1 MACGVSRDGSKAS
14 NMLKAAREYGLIAK
28 GYKRELDEAS
38 RTPPAGDRLLELQSF
53 CSHRGFWKGQSL
65 SERSGDRSRTVSDD
79 DLDQSFT
86 GVVLV
91 FEKGPNFK
99 KGGEKQTLRKALAK
113 RLPGS
118 RMALAYAA
126 LGHLGAGPAQP
137 DHSRLFQNL
146 RGRLSGRRK
155 VNWLKPLLL
164 AMTCGVVLKAVA
176 TYFQQQ
182 GLLRLEMK
190 LALSTS
196 SKFFWYVLRLPME
209 FFAQR
214 FAGEIGSRVEINDR
228 VAVLLSGEL
237 ATSIA
242 NLLLIGFYAA
252 LMIQYDVALTLIG
265 VGIAVVNLVALH
277 YVSRRRRDDNRK
289 LLQETGKLMGLSMAG
304 LQIIETLKST
314 GGESDYFSRWA
325 GYQAKVLNSEQELGA
340 ATQLLSVVPSFL
352 TALNAAA
359 ILGIGGFRVID
370 GFLTM
375 GMLIAFQSLMTGF
388 IEPVNRMVDV
398 GGKLQEAEGDLF
410 RLDDVLHYPV
420 DPQISASIDAFQPG
434 QETEKLNGYLELRNI
449 TFGYSRLDP
458 PLLEDFS
465 LSLKPGERVALVGAS
480 GSGKSTVAKIVGGL
494 YAPWSGE
501 VLFDHKPR
509 PSIPR
514 SVLNSSIAMVDQDIF
529 LFEGAIRENLTMWDT
544 TTEETSVIQAAKD
557 AFIHDDIVSRA
568 GGYDQTL
575 EEAGRNFSGGQRQRL
590 EIARALAGDPSILV
604 LDEATS
610 SLDAYMEKI
619 VDDNLR
625 RRGCTC
631 LIVAHRLSTVRD
643 CDQILVLQSGKVVER
658 GTHDEMIQADGH
670 LRPAGSGKLIWLPRH
685 SNSKNS
691 VPFRAP
697 LRIGPFPFNIRILSG
712 SFRRAS
718 WTCFSFLQGMDFPS
732 ERDTPCCALKQ
743 DMQSSGSITLIMMS
757 C

>member
-1 MACGVSRDGSKAS
+1 MAAAAQWAGASWIKQTRRRLFRRWRVRTPTVLQMEGVECGAAALSIVLAHYGRFEPLERLRVACGVSRDGSKAS

-28 GYKRELDEAS
+28 GYKRELEDLREL
-38 RTPPAGDRLLELQSF
+38 RLPVIVFWNFNHFVVIEGFGKDKVFLNDPATGP
-53 CSHRGFWKGQSL
+53 
-65 SERSGDRSRTVSDD
+65 RTVSDD

-126 LGHLGAGPAQP
+126 LGTLALVLPNLIIPAFSRIYVDDFLVGA
-137 DHSRLFQNL
+137 
-146 RGRLSGRRK
+146 K

-514 SVLNSSIAMVDQDIF
+514 SVLNSSIAMVNQDIF

-658 GTHDEMIQADGH
+658 GTHDEMIQADGPYAR
-670 LRPAGSGKLIWLPRH
+670 L
-685 SNSKNS
+685 
-691 VPFRAP
+691 V
-697 LRIGPFPFNIRILSG
+697 
-712 SFRRAS
+712 RAS
-718 WTCFSFLQGMDFPS
+718 
-732 ERDTPCCALKQ
+732 
-743 DMQSSGSITLIMMS
+743 
-757 C
+757 

>member
-1 MACGVSRDGSKAS
+1 MAAATQLAGTSWIKQKRRSLFRQWRVRTPTVLQMEGVECGAAALSIVLAHYGRFEPLERLRVACGVSRDGSKAS

-28 GYKRELDEAS
+28 GYKKELEDL
-38 RTPPAGDRLLELQSF
+38 RTLRLPVIVFWNFNHFVVIEGFGKTKVFVNDPATGP
-53 CSHRGFWKGQSL
+53 
-65 SERSGDRSRTVSDD
+65 RTVTEE

-99 KGGEKQTLRKALAK
+99 KGGEKQTLREALRK

-118 RMALAYAA
+118 RLALTYAA
-126 LGHLGAGPAQP
+126 LGTLALVLPNLVIPAFSRIYVDDFLVGA
-137 DHSRLFQNL
+137 
-146 RGRLSGRRK
+146 K

-164 AMTCGVVLKAVA
+164 AMTCAVVLKALA

-196 SKFFWYVLRLPME
+196 SKFFWYVLRLPTE

-228 VAVLLSGEL
+228 VAALLSGEV

-242 NLLLIGFYAA
+242 NLFLIGFYAA

-314 GGESDYFSRWA
+314 GSETDYFSRWA

-340 ATQLLSVVPSFL
+340 ATQFLFVVPSFL
-352 TALNAAA
+352 TALNSAA

-388 IEPVNRMVDV
+388 IEPVNRMVDL

-420 DPQISASIDAFQPG
+420 DPQISASIDTFRPG
-434 QETEKLNGYLELRNI
+434 QETEKLDGYLELRNI

-458 PLLEDFS
+458 PLLQDFS

-529 LFEGAIRENLTMWDT
+529 LFEGGIRENLTMWDT

-557 AFIHDDIVSRA
+557 AFIHDDITSRA
-568 GGYDQTL
+568 GGYDQIL

-658 GTHDEMIQADGH
+658 GTHEEMIQADGPYAR
-670 LRPAGSGKLIWLPRH
+670 L
-685 SNSKNS
+685 
-691 VPFRAP
+691 V
-697 LRIGPFPFNIRILSG
+697 
-712 SFRRAS
+712 RAS
-718 WTCFSFLQGMDFPS
+718 
-732 ERDTPCCALKQ
+732 
-743 DMQSSGSITLIMMS
+743 
-757 C
+757 

>member
-1 MACGVSRDGSKAS
+1 MTPATRTVAKSWAQLAQRSLFRRSRIRTPTVLQMEGVECGAAALSIVLSYYGRFETLEQLRVACGVSRDGSKAS
-14 NMLKAAREYGLIAK
+14 NMLKAARGYGLIAK
-28 GYKRELDEAS
+28 GYKKELEELRELHLPLIVFWNFNHFVVIEGFGKNKVFLND
-38 RTPPAGDRLLELQSF
+38 PATGP
-53 CSHRGFWKGQSL
+53 
-65 SERSGDRSRTVSDD
+65 RTVTEE

-91 FEKGPNFK
+91 FEKGPDFK
-99 KGGEKQTLRKALAK
+99 KGGEKKTLLKALRK

-118 RMALAYAA
+118 RVALTYAA
-126 LGHLGAGPAQP
+126 LGTLALVVPNLVIPAF
-137 DHSRLFQNL
+137 SRIYVDDFLV
-146 RGRLSGRRK
+146 GGK
-155 VNWLKPLLL
+155 VTWLKPLLL
-164 AMTCGVVLKAVA
+164 AMACAVALKALA
-176 TYFQQQ
+176 TYIQQQ

-228 VAVLLSGEL
+228 VASLLSGEL

-242 NLLLIGFYAA
+242 NLFLIGFYAA
-252 LMIQYDVALTLIG
+252 LMIQYDATLTGIG
-265 VGIAVVNLVALH
+265 VAIAIVNLVALH

-314 GGESDYFSRWA
+314 GAETDYFSRWG

-340 ATQLLSVVPSFL
+340 ATQLLSVVPAFL

-359 ILGIGGFRVID
+359 ILAIGGFRVID

-375 GMLIAFQSLMTGF
+375 GMLIALQSLMTGF
-388 IEPVNRMVDV
+388 IEPVNRMVDM
-398 GGKLQEAEGDLF
+398 GGKLQEADLF
-410 RLDDVLHYPV
+410 RLDDVLHYRV
-420 DPQISASIDAFQPG
+420 DPQISASIDLLGPG
-434 QETEKLNGYLELRNI
+434 EVIEKLEGHLELRNV
-449 TFGYSRLDP
+449 TFGYSRLEP
-458 PLLEDFS
+458 PLLKDFS
-465 LSLKPGERVALVGAS
+465 LSLKPGARVALVGTS

-494 YAPWSGE
+494 YSPWSGD

-509 PSIPR
+509 GSISR
-514 SVLNSSIAMVDQDIF
+514 RVLNSSIAMVDQDIF
-529 LFEGAIRENLTMWDT
+529 LFEGAIRENLAMWDS

-557 AFIHDDIVSRA
+557 AFIHEDITSRA
-568 GGYDQTL
+568 GGYDQVL

-590 EIARALAGDPSILV
+590 EIARALAGDPRILI

-625 RRGCTC
+625 RRACTC

-643 CDQILVLQSGKVVER
+643 CDEILVLQSGEVVER
-658 GTHDEMIQADGH
+658 GTHDEMIQGDGPYSR
-670 LRPAGSGKLIWLPRH
+670 L
-685 SNSKNS
+685 
-691 VPFRAP
+691 V
-697 LRIGPFPFNIRILSG
+697 
-712 SFRRAS
+712 RAS
-718 WTCFSFLQGMDFPS
+718 
-732 ERDTPCCALKQ
+732 
-743 DMQSSGSITLIMMS
+743 
-757 C
+757 